1 MALGIGVKLQCSTEG
16 RETEFQGFE
25 LSGGSKNRDSTV
37 HSHVVAPIW
46 VGQRAATIHYGG
58 ILGLFERNAQT
69 NAVVPLKAGKTL
81 HHLIAT

>member
-1 MALGIGVKLQCSTEG
+1 MTEE

-25 LSGGSKNRDSTV
+25 LSRGSKYRDSTV

-58 ILGLFERNAQT
+58 ILGLFKRNVQT
-69 NAVVPLKAGKTL
+69 NAVVPLKADKTL

>member
-1 MALGIGVKLQCSTEG
+1 MTEG
-16 RETEFQGFE
+16 RETAFQGFE
-25 LSGGSKNRDSTV
+25 LSGGSKSRDSTV

-69 NAVVPLKAGKTL
+69 NAVVALKAGKAL

>member
-1 MALGIGVKLQCSTEG
+1 MQCSTEG

-58 ILGLFERNAQT
+58 ILGLFERNVQT
-69 NAVVPLKAGKTL
+69 NAVVALKAGKAL